1 VALRC
6 ETLAVIARR
15 GPTGIESEHFEIPF
29 DAPPPVAD
37 RRWPLND
44 VDRMPPCSGKA

>member
-15 GPTGIESEHFEIPF
+15 GPVGIESEHFEIPF
-29 DAPPPVAD
+29 DSAAATV
-37 RRWPLND
+37 
-44 VDRMPPCSGKA
+44 